1 MAKTCIKNCVY
12 FILEQE
18 LSIMVKDTAYYD
30 LLEVQ
35 TNATEIQIKKSYR
48 KLAIK
53 YHPDKNPGNEE
64 AAETFKKISE
74 AYQTLSDQTLRAK
87 YDQYGIQEG
96 NASEM
101 ADPEKFFD
109 DIFGGESF
117 VPYVGELTL
126 LKNLTKEMELQNQQ
140 QEKDEIEEKQKE
152 QADRYYSTHKS
163 TSGNKFL
170 GDHNLDNLSPEEQK
184 KLIESEKQKQL
195 DAEREKLDEEQ
206 RIHREEIQKELTEK
220 LINRLSLYTE
230 TDRNNDIVKSF
241 QSKFKEEAE
250 LLKMESFGLELLHTI
265 GSVYYNKANTFLK
278 SQSYWGIG
286 GWYGVLKEKGGI
298 IKDTYSTISM
308 ALDAQKTMEQLAT
321 MNERREREAEKESK
335 TDKNDE
341 DGNPTE
347 TSEAVE
353 EPKADDASGK
363 EQLKDTNEEGEEA
376 ETGPQKKEEKIDE
389 GPVPTDEEI
398 AEVEKLLMGKIL
410 AAAWKGSHMEISSN
424 LREVVS
430 NVLYDETV
438 PLSKRIER
446 AEALKLI
453 GSVFKKVERS
463 KWETEEAKIFEELVA
478 EATQKK
484 TKKK

>member
-1 MAKTCIKNCVY
+1 
-12 FILEQE
+12 
-18 LSIMVKDTAYYD
+18 MVKDTAYYD

-35 TNATEIQIKKSYR
+35 TNATELQIKKSYR

-74 AYQTLSDQTLRAK
+74 AYQTLSDKTLRAK

-126 LKNLTKEMELQNQQ
+126 LKNLTKEMELQNEQK
-140 QEKDEIEEKQKE
+140 EKEEVEEKEKE

-163 TSGNKFL
+163 ASGNKFL
-170 GDHNLDNLSPEEQK
+170 GDNNLDNLSPEEQK
-184 KLIESEKQKQL
+184 KLVESEKQKQL
-195 DAEREKLDEEQ
+195 DAEREKLEEEQ
-206 RIHREEIQKELTEK
+206 RVHRENIQRELTKK
-220 LINRLSLYTE
+220 LINRLSLFTE
-230 TDRNNDIVKSF
+230 TDKSDDIVKSF
-241 QSKFKEEAE
+241 QDKFKEEAE

-265 GSVYYNKANTFLK
+265 GTVYYNKANTFLK
-278 SQSYWGIG
+278 SQNYWGLG

-298 IKDTYSTISM
+298 IRDTYSTISM

-321 MNERREREAEKESK
+321 MNERREREAEKETK
-335 TDKNDE
+335 THQNGE
-341 DGNPTE
+341 NGNPVEAPETTE
-347 TSEAVE
+347 KPTFNGESVQEHI
-353 EPKADDASGK
+353 
-363 EQLKDTNEEGEEA
+363 KDSTNEEEA
-376 ETGPQKKEEKIDE
+376 NGGHVKKERQVDE

-453 GSVFKKVERS
+453 GLVFKKVERS
-463 KWETEEAKIFEELVA
+463 KWEAEEAKIFEELVA